1 LAQCLLLLLLL
12 LHLLL
17 NLRLNLRLN
26 LLLLPPPHV
35 MMCYCCTETSSA
47 MRGGSARSSFES
59 ELTATYSELSLTNS
73 KTVSYV
79 EHPVPIQ
86 PTIDVNAPRA
96 MPLMLTKKERKR
108 IRRQRRAERE
118 KEKQD
123 KVRLGLL
130 PPPAPKVKISNLM
143 RVLGSEAVADP
154 TKIENEVRKQMEER
168 QRNHDMRNLARK
180 LTPEERKE
188 KARRKNQKGME
199 DGVHVA
205 LFRVRDLSD
214 KQHRFKVDVNAQ
226 ESLLTGCVVIC
237 KAAGTNL
244 VVVEGG
250 ACPFSS
256 VSHCRR
262 LVLWL
267 RDLVTRV
274 PVLMTHVS
282 SSPLPTSS
290 RSCQSH

>member
-1 LAQCLLLLLLL
+1 VAFDGDLC
-12 LHLLL
+12 
-17 NLRLNLRLN
+17 
-26 LLLLPPPHV
+26 
-35 MMCYCCTETSSA
+35 
-47 MRGGSARSSFES
+47 
-59 ELTATYSELSLTNS
+59 ATYSELAIGHS
-73 KTVSYV
+73 KTVAYV

-86 PTIDVNAPRA
+86 PAIDINAPRA

-130 PPPAPKVKISNLM
+130 PAPAPKVKISNLM
-143 RVLGSEAVADP
+143 RVLGERAVADP
-154 TKIENEVRKQMEER
+154 SMVEKEVREQMEAR

-188 KARRKNQKGME
+188 KARKKNLKGME

-205 LFRVRDLSD
+205 LFRVKNLDD

-226 ESLLTGCVVIC
+226 ESQLTGCVVLC
-237 KAAGTNL
+237 KSAGTNL

-250 ACPFSS
+250 TWLLAGCVCFALFYACVFA
-256 VSHCRR
+256 
-262 LVLWL
+262 
-267 RDLVTRV
+267 
-274 PVLMTHVS
+274 
-282 SSPLPTSS
+282 
-290 RSCQSH
+290 